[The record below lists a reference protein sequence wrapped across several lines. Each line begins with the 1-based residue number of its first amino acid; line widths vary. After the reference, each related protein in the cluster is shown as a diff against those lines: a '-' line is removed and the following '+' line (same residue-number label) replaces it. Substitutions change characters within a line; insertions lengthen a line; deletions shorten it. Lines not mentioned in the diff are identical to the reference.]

1 MVLLMMPEIAIEE
14 LLGPGDMLIVEETIG
29 IREKLLVDST
39 EEFAVR
45 EDTLVDTISELDGP
59 AETPVPPDEELKEAE
74 VSPLLEV
81 YGPPKI
87 SVLKALTKLPPA
99 LEKVPGFDLR

>member
-1 MVLLMMPEIAIEE
+1 MPETGMGE
-14 LLGPGDMLIVEETIG
+14 LVRPDDMLIVEEEIG
-29 IREKLLVDST
+29 SGEKLLVDST

-45 EDTLVDTISELDGP
+45 DDTLADTINELDDP
-59 AETPVPPDEELKEAE
+59 AETPLPPDEELREIE

>member
-1 MVLLMMPEIAIEE
+1 MVLLMLPEIGIEE

-45 EDTLVDTISELDGP
+45 EDTLVDTISELDDP

-74 VSPLLEV
+74 VSPLL
-81 YGPPKI
+81 
-87 SVLKALTKLPPA
+87 
-99 LEKVPGFDLR
+99 

>member
-1 MVLLMMPEIAIEE
+1 MVLLMLPEIGIEE
-14 LLGPGDMLIVEETIG
+14 LVRPDDMLIVEETIG
-29 IREKLLVDST
+29 SKEKLLVDNT
-39 EEFAVR
+39 EEFAAR
-45 EDTLVDTISELDGP
+45 DDSLTETASELDDP
-59 AETPVPPDEELKEAE
+59 VRTPVPPDKELEEVE

>member
-1 MVLLMMPEIAIEE
+1 MVSLMLLEIGIEE
-14 LLGPGDMLIVEETIG
+14 LVRPSDMLIVEERIG
-29 IREKLLVDST
+29 SREKLLVDI

-45 EDTLVDTISELDGP
+45 EDTLADNINELDDP
-59 AETPVPPDEELKEAE
+59 TETPVPPDEELKEAE

>member
-1 MVLLMMPEIAIEE
+1 MVSLMLLEIGIEE
-14 LLGPGDMLIVEETIG
+14 LVRPSDMLIVEERIG
-29 IREKLLVDST
+29 SREKLLVDI

-45 EDTLVDTISELDGP
+45 EDTLADNINELDDP
-59 AETPVPPDEELKEAE
+59 TETPVPPDKELKEVE

-81 YGPPKI
+81 YGPPRI

>member
-1 MVLLMMPEIAIEE
+1 MLPEIGTDE
-14 LLGPGDMLIVEETIG
+14 LVRPSDMLIVEETIG
-29 IREKLLVDST
+29 SREKLLVDI

-45 EDTLVDTISELDGP
+45 DDTLADTISELDDP